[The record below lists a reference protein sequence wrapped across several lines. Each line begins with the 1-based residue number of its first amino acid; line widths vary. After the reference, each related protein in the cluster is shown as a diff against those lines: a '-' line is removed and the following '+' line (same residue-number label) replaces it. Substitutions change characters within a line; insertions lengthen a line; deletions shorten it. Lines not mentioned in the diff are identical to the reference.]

1 VWKETAW
8 NSSSRITWQDNV
20 RLLRTDAHR
29 KPSQQPRGE
38 TRHKNRGR
46 KAAAHLERRAAR
58 PVVLELRGRGQR
70 SVPRGVWP
78 GQYPAM
84 HRLTHRL
91 RAQKGGR
98 LEVWWRKE
106 ASQDLALS
114 WLLKRIRILR
124 SLDSVSE
131 YCARSTPYQNLA
143 LARLRIRILRLLTS
157 GSEFGARSNPPG
169 SVKPL
174 HTSRTCRG
182 SQRRRATRP
191 LSEALSA
198 RVGRGGRAASTST
211 ARSQRSS
218 PKPAAQTPSPSP
230 PASSRPAPPRA
241 APPGSSTPEESIFYI
256 ENSLYIDPSPHP
268 VVSFSS
274 GRPGAPHAAAGPGG

>member
-131 YCARSTPYQNLA
+131 SCTRSTPYQNLA
-143 LARLRIRILRLLTS
+143 LAQFRFRIWRSLNSARISQAAPHLSHMPGLPAPPRDPTTLRGTERARWARRQGGFYIYCKITALLAKAGCS
-157 GSEFGARSNPPG
+157 DS
-169 SVKPL
+169 L
-174 HTSRTCRG
+174 
-182 SQRRRATRP
+182 
-191 LSEALSA
+191 ALSA
-198 RVGRGGRAASTST
+198 RILKARA
-211 ARSQRSS
+211 
-218 PKPAAQTPSPSP
+218 PSRR
-230 PASSRPAPPRA
+230 APRA
-241 APPGSSTPEESIFYI
+241 PRHPKRVYSI
-256 ENSLYIDPSPHP
+256 
-268 VVSFSS
+268 
-274 GRPGAPHAAAGPGG
+274 